1 MRCTNR
7 ARCPACWLKLCLKAF
22 QVPPSI
28 RTGLTALLPPYMRS
42 GVIPAGPLT
51 QANPLRIS
59 TSNNASEKPVFA
71 LPETENKIFGTIKT
85 TKKAVEDVEKV
96 EVSCIAYLLKKI
108 SRLTVHV
115 IIFVSFLGKE
125 FKGRTRRRSSNR

>member
-1 MRCTNR
+1 
-7 ARCPACWLKLCLKAF
+7 
-22 QVPPSI
+22 
-28 RTGLTALLPPYMRS
+28 MRS

-71 LPETENKIFGTIKT
+71 LPETENKVFGTIKT

-108 SRLTVHV
+108 CL
-115 IIFVSFLGKE
+115 
-125 FKGRTRRRSSNR
+125 